1 MLYHFCHDINY
12 AIDRGCLQCF
22 KRYTASGRGWDKKT
36 IIQCA
41 KKDRFDMFN
50 HVLQERTLYHGTV
63 HPKIPSEIWNYFP
76 STYELATLTIE
87 HRNRNWNYLVTDCLV
102 KCSNPRKIAL
112 FKLAIKSG
120 NQDLC
125 GIIYPYLK
133 PRTTEAAT
141 YKDMVDFMECAVFSR
156 QIGMVM
162 WIERTFN
169 ECVHNPWP
177 ASWRDN
183 GRRLLEK
190 ILCKG
195 FRYYDRFTMYLTTFD
210 YVFSSTQV
218 KGMIHDCD
226 VAASMILNYTNS
238 HVSDTSELFR
248 KFWFV
253 GGRENATPG
262 WKTYCIKYN
271 KLDELD
277 LIHTECPEWPA
288 TFLDDCETG
297 RGTRTWRRTNLK
309 NWALDHGLATPVVP
323 VQEESTNLQKAL
335 AVIEECNIP
344 EGKYLEL
351 CNLLMDVHRRGVR
364 A

>member
-1 MLYHFCHDINY
+1 MLYHLCHDIND
-12 AIDRGCLQCF
+12 AIDRGCVQCF

-102 KCSNPRKIAL
+102 KCSNPKKIAL

-169 ECVHNPWP
+169 ECVSNPWP
-177 ASWRDN
+177 AAWRDN

-190 ILCKG
+190 ILCNG
-195 FRYYDRFTMYLTTFD
+195 FRYYDRFTMHLTTFD

-218 KGMIHDCD
+218 KGAIYDWD
-226 VAASMILNYTNS
+226 ATASMILNYTNS

-297 RGTRTWRRTNLK
+297 RGARSWSRMNLK
-309 NWALDHGLATPVVP
+309 TWALDHGLATPVVP

-364 A
+364 V

>member
-1 MLYHFCHDINY
+1 MLYHLCHDIND
-12 AIDRGCLQCF
+12 AIDRGCLRCF
-22 KRYTASGRGWDKKT
+22 KRYTASGLGWDKKT

-41 KKDRFDMFN
+41 KKGRFDMFN
-50 HVLQERTLYHGTV
+50 HVLQERRRE

-76 STYELATLTIE
+76 STYELVCATID
-87 HRNRNWNYLVTDCLV
+87 HRNPNWNYLLTDCLEE
-102 KCSNPRKIAL
+102 CSNPRKIAL
-112 FKLAIKSG
+112 FKLAIKAG
-120 NQDLC
+120 RQDLS

-133 PRTTEAAT
+133 PRTTPDAT

-162 WIERTFN
+162 WVERTFN
-169 ECVHNPWP
+169 TSTNTPWP

-195 FRYYDRFTMYLTTFD
+195 FRYYDRFSMYLTTFD
-210 YVFSSTQV
+210 YVFSTTHV
-218 KGMIHDCD
+218 KGAIHDWD
-226 VAASMILNYTNS
+226 MAASMILNYTNS
-238 HVSDTSELFR
+238 HFSDTSELFR

-262 WKTYCIKYN
+262 WKTYCIKYS
-271 KLDELD
+271 KLDELA
-277 LIHTECPEWPA
+277 LIHEECPEWPA

-297 RGTRTWRRTNLK
+297 RGTRTWRRMNLK
-309 NWALDHGLATPVVP
+309 HWALDHGLLQVNVP
-323 VQEESTNLQKAL
+323 TREQNTNLQKAL
-335 AVIEECNIP
+335 AVIEECDIP

>member
-1 MLYHFCHDINY
+1 MH
-12 AIDRGCLQCF
+12 
-22 KRYTASGRGWDKKT
+22 
-36 IIQCA
+36 
-41 KKDRFDMFN
+41 
-50 HVLQERTLYHGTV
+50 
-63 HPKIPSEIWNYFP
+63 
-76 STYELATLTIE
+76 
-87 HRNRNWNYLVTDCLV
+87 
-102 KCSNPRKIAL
+102 
-112 FKLAIKSG
+112 
-120 NQDLC
+120 
-125 GIIYPYLK
+125 
-133 PRTTEAAT
+133 
-141 YKDMVDFMECAVFSR
+141 
-156 QIGMVM
+156 
-162 WIERTFN
+162 
-169 ECVHNPWP
+169 
-177 ASWRDN
+177 
-183 GRRLLEK
+183 
-190 ILCKG
+190 
-195 FRYYDRFTMYLTTFD
+195 LTTFD

-271 KLDELD
+271 KLDELT
-277 LIHTECPEWPA
+277 LIHEECPEWPA

-297 RGTRTWRRTNLK
+297 RGTRTWRRMNLK
-309 NWALDHGLATPVVP
+309 NWALDRGLATPVVP

-335 AVIEECNIP
+335 AVIEECDIP

>member
-1 MLYHFCHDINY
+1 MLYHLCHDIND
-12 AIDRGCLQCF
+12 AIDRSCLECF

-36 IIQCA
+36 IIRCA
-41 KKDRFDMFN
+41 KKDEFGMFN
-50 HVLQERTLYHGTV
+50 HVLQERGRE

-87 HRNRNWNYLVTDCLV
+87 HRNRNWNYLVVDCM
-102 KCSNPRKIAL
+102 KECSNPRKIAL
-112 FKLAIKSG
+112 FKLAIKAG
-120 NQDLC
+120 RQDLS

-133 PRTTEAAT
+133 PRTTPDAT

-162 WIERTFN
+162 WVERTFN
-169 ECVHNPWP
+169 TSTNTPWP

-190 ILCKG
+190 ILCNS
-195 FRYYDRFTMYLTTFD
+195 FPYYYRFSMYLDTFD
-210 YVFSSTQV
+210 YVFSSTHV

-226 VAASMILNYTNS
+226 AAASMILNYTNS
-238 HVSDTSELFR
+238 HVSETTELFR
-248 KFWFV
+248 KFWFL

-262 WKTYCIKYN
+262 WKNYCIKHN
-271 KLDELD
+271 KLDELT

-297 RGTRTWRRTNLK
+297 RGTRTWSRINLK
-309 NWALDHGLATPVVP
+309 NWALNHGLGERVNAAPT
-323 VQEESTNLQKAL
+323 QEQNTNLQKAL
-335 AVIEECNIP
+335 AVIEECDIP

-351 CNLLMDVHRRGVR
+351 CSLLMDVHRRGVR